1 MTLPN
6 YTDLRR
12 LGQAAAGGVGSAT
25 GVAAMYAAA
34 TTGLDNRP
42 PLLSLET
49 IATISAI
56 HSGGADLV
64 RGAQAPHA
72 AENARLA
79 AAVHRRR
86 DRHLH
91 RLGFLNLHRPTDS

>member
-56 HSGGADLV
+56 HSGGA
-64 RGAQAPHA
+64 QAPHA

-91 RLGFLNLHRPTDS
+91 RLGFLNLHRSTDS